1 MVSLAELEAAYSRM
15 FAILI
20 PSKESLVADNGKL
33 AGPYAD
39 PSAIDELYTR
49 FLAKE
54 PKNRFLTKEPQ
65 NQLLAKEPWNA
76 ALYANATTPA
86 GPLRAEMVGSG
97 RKTWQRSSS

>member
-1 MVSLAELEAAYSRM
+1 M
-15 FAILI
+15 
-20 PSKESLVADNGKL
+20 VADNRKL

-54 PKNRFLTKEPQ
+54 PKNRFLAKEPQ

-76 ALYANATTPA
+76 ALDAHAD
-86 GPLRAEMVGSG
+86 LRARYEQKWSEVAE
-97 RKTWQRSSS
+97 TWQRSSAQTGRPYCLAA